1 MRLLSIMIPLKE
13 GSMNINAGH
22 VNCNT
27 KLECKE
33 PSGKQKQA
41 AVLTLLTPSSTGTE
55 HSFCF

>member
-1 MRLLSIMIPLKE
+1 MRLLSIMISLKE
-13 GSMNINAGH
+13 GSMNSNASH
-22 VNCNT
+22 ANCNI

-33 PSGKQKQA
+33 PSGKQNQA